1 MKRKI
6 VWVII
11 LIAFSIIIGVVY
23 ARNIIPDMINY
34 PLRYDI
40 AQDYI
45 GARALVHHNEKLYP
59 VLVTAFEKMGITW
72 QADHRS
78 THPPSAFLLVV
89 PFTLFG
95 YPLAQTFWMLSMFA
109 CIVITARAFSL
120 NWKKSLLAAVLSLAW
135 PPAIWSLG
143 QFTPI
148 WMLGLALAYRF
159 RHKPIL
165 SGLFIGLASLP
176 KYFAAAAMI
185 QPLWRRRWKALVS
198 FAAVWLGAVALILL
212 LCPDALSAYAASN
225 IGNSIDQ
232 ILRPDNG
239 ALVVVAWR
247 LGGWPGITAMIILV
261 LCVLLAALRTEGPAA
276 WGCLVWLSIATLPI
290 AWVYSLLPLLPW
302 LILTI
307 KSANMYPRLLALI
320 AVVMPYLSAAW
331 VPIANPWFVALSIVF
346 SGIAFALA
354 ASKNNAVTF
363 NQFVQRIKL
372 VKKLPHPSLVNMT
385 IDN

>member
-6 VWVII
+6 SLAII
-11 LIAFSIIIGVVY
+11 LSVLGIMIGCVY
-23 ARNIIPDMINY
+23 ARNIIPAMIDF

-45 GARALVHHNEKLYP
+45 GAKALINHNQELYP
-59 VLVTAFEKMGITW
+59 VLVTAFENMGITW

-78 THPPSAFLLVV
+78 THPPTAFLMVV
-89 PFTLFG
+89 PFTFFD
-95 YPLAQTFWMLSMFA
+95 YPTAQTLWMLCMFA
-109 CIVITARAFSL
+109 CILFTARVFNL
-120 NWKKSLLAAVLSLAW
+120 NWKMSVLAGLLSLAW

-159 RHKPIL
+159 REKPML

-176 KYFAAAAMI
+176 KYFAAATLI
-185 QPLWRRRWKALVS
+185 HPLWRRRWAVLIS
-198 FAAVWLGAVALILL
+198 FAGVWLAAVALLL
-212 LCPDALSAYAASN
+212 LLRSDVLSTYLASN
-225 IGNSIDQ
+225 IGNSMDQ

-239 ALVVVAWR
+239 ALLVVAWR
-247 LGGWPGITAMIILV
+247 LGGWPGLAAVLV
-261 LCVLLAALRTEGPAA
+261 LIVCVFLSALRGEGSSA
-276 WGCLVWLSIATLPI
+276 WACMVWLGIATLPI

-302 LILTI
+302 MILTVNSG
-307 KSANMYPRLLALI
+307 KRYPRLLAMI
-320 AVVMPYLSAAW
+320 ALVLPYASAAW

-354 ASKNNAVTF
+354 TSMD
-363 NQFVQRIKL
+363 
-372 VKKLPHPSLVNMT
+372 KKVHLITSNSRMAE
-385 IDN
+385 